1 MIMKKF
7 SKKKLI
13 IYAAVISAAAVFCFW
28 QNNMLTV
35 SEYSYK
41 TDKIG
46 TRLDG
51 FKIVQISDLH
61 NKSFGKNQK
70 RLVEKIERLSP
81 DIIVI
86 TGDIA
91 DSNHTDIPKALEFI
105 EESVKIAPT
114 YYITGNHEYW
124 LEDSELAEITD
135 CIENSGAVYLS
146 NETVNVTKNRE
157 FFTLT
162 GVDDL
167 SLVNFSDH
175 CPKLDSSQ
183 LNVILAHEPQYI
195 TDYSVHGNVDLVLS
209 GHAHGGQ
216 FRLPF
221 LGGVIAPD
229 QGFFPEYTEGVHTMG
244 NTTMIISRGLGNS
257 VIPLRLFN
265 YPEIVCVTLEKNNT
279 NFSLK
284 AE

>member
-1 MIMKKF
+1 MNLKKF
-7 SKKKLI
+7 SRKKLC

-46 TRLDG
+46 TGLDG

-70 RLVEKIERLSP
+70 RLAEKIERLSP

-135 CIENSGAVYLS
+135 CIENFGAVYLS
-146 NETVNVTKNRE
+146 NETVNAAKNGE
-157 FFTLT
+157 IFTLT

-167 SLVNFSDH
+167 SLVNFSDY
-175 CPKLDSSQ
+175 CPKLDGSK

-195 TDYSVHGNVDLVLS
+195 ADYSVHGNVDLVLS

-221 LGGVIAPD
+221 VGGVIAPD
-229 QGFFPEYTEGVHTMG
+229 QGFFPEYTEGVHKMG

-265 YPEIVCVTLEKNNT
+265 YPEIVCVTLEK
-279 NFSLK
+279 
-284 AE
+284 E